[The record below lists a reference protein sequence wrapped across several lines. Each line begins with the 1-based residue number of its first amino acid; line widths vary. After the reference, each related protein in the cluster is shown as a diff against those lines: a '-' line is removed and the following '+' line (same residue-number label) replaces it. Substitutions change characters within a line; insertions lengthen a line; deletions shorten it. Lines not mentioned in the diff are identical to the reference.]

1 MGAFRS
7 AERGVLTLGESMKK
21 PLAGLKVLDMTRFF
35 AGPFCTMHLGDHG
48 ADVVKVEAP
57 GGDQTRRQGPPFLG
71 ENGMTF
77 LAANRNKRSIEIDA
91 KSDEG
96 RALLFRLACEADV
109 VVENFRPSVLCR
121 MGIDYETVS
130 EENPGV
136 IYTSLSALGADGPDS
151 ARGGFDI
158 TVQAEFGFM
167 SISGEKGGKPI
178 KQGTSVFD
186 LVSGLYAY
194 SGVLAALRQR
204 EETGRG
210 QVIETSLMEAQV
222 TFLVDAAMEYLAA
235 GVVRQRWGSEHSQIV
250 PYKVFDT
257 ADGEMVIGAGYQTVY
272 EPFCHAIGRTDLLTD
287 KRFDTLEQRVNNRE
301 AIYEILDAEIRQH
314 PTAYLVELL
323 NEAGV
328 PNAPVND
335 MSQVFAH
342 RQVLHR
348 NMKID
353 LEHPVYGICPTIGA
367 GVKYS
372 GFEITEGWRAP
383 PLLNEGA
390 DDVLAE
396 WLGEFPQSRAG

>member
-1 MGAFRS
+1 
-7 AERGVLTLGESMKK
+7 MKK
-21 PLAGLKVLDMTRFF
+21 PLDGLKVLDMTRFF

-77 LAANRNKRSIEIDA
+77 LAANRNKRSIVIDA
-91 KSDEG
+91 KTEEG
-96 RALLFRLACEADV
+96 RETLFRLACEADV
-109 VVENFRPSVLCR
+109 IVENFRPSVMRR
-121 MGIDYETVS
+121 MGVDYDAVS
-130 EENPGV
+130 ERNPGV
-136 IYTSLSALGADGPDS
+136 IYASLSALGADGPDS

-167 SISGEKGGKPI
+167 SISGEKDGKAI

-194 SGVLAALRQR
+194 SGILNALRQR

-210 QVIETSLMEAQV
+210 QRIETSLMEAQM
-222 TFLVDAAMEYLAA
+222 TFLVDAAMEYLVA

-272 EPFCHAIGRTDLLTD
+272 EPFCRAIGRTDLLTD
-287 KRFDTLEQRVNNRE
+287 PRFATLEQRVTNRD
-301 AIYEILDAEIRQH
+301 AIYEILDADIRHYRTADLLEI
-314 PTAYLVELL
+314 LG
-323 NEAGV
+323 EAGV

-335 MSQVFAH
+335 MAQVFEH

-348 NMKID
+348 QMKID
-353 LEHPVYGICPTIGA
+353 LEHPVYGTCPTIGP

-372 GFEITEGWRAP
+372 GFDITEGWRAP

-396 WLGEFPQSRAG
+396 WLGEPPARHNG

>member
-1 MGAFRS
+1 
-7 AERGVLTLGESMKK
+7 MKK
-21 PLAGLKVLDMTRFF
+21 PLEGLKVLDLTRFF
-35 AGPFCTMHLGDHG
+35 AGPFCTMHLADHG

-57 GGDQTRRQGPPFLG
+57 GGDLTRRQGPPFLG

-91 KSDEG
+91 KTDEG
-96 RALLFRLACEADV
+96 RKLLFRLACQADV
-109 VVENFRPSVLCR
+109 IVENFRPSVMRR
-121 MGIDYETVS
+121 MGIDYESVS
-130 EENPGV
+130 EQNPGV
-136 IYTSLSALGADGPDS
+136 IYASLSAHGSDGPDG

-167 SISGEKGGKPI
+167 SISGEKGGRAI

-186 LVSGLYAY
+186 LVSGLYAF
-194 SGVLAALRQR
+194 SGILVALRQR

-210 QVIETSLMEAQV
+210 QIVETSLMEAQL
-222 TFLVDAAMEYLAA
+222 TFLVDAAMEYLVA

-272 EPFCHAIGRTDLLTD
+272 EPFCRAIGRNDLLTD
-287 KRFDTLEQRVNNRE
+287 PRFVTLEQRVINRDQ
-301 AIYEILDAEIRQH
+301 IYEILDKEIRRYR
-314 PTAYLVELL
+314 TEELVGIL

-335 MSQVFAH
+335 MAKVFAH
-342 RQVLHR
+342 PQVLHR
-348 NMKID
+348 RMKID
-353 LEHPVYGICPTIGA
+353 LEHPVYGTFPTIGP
-367 GVKYS
+367 GIKYS
-372 GFEITEGWRAP
+372 GFEITDGWKAP

-390 DDVLAE
+390 DDVLSE
-396 WLGEFPQSRAG
+396 WLGEMKSQENAEGKTDEIRA